1 MSKTANFNLKNKVAI
16 ITGSSKGIGEYMARA
31 MAENGAQVVISSRKQ
46 DACDEVVEQFKK
58 DGLEAIGIAC
68 HVGDEEQRKKLVEKT
83 VEHFGGVDILIN
95 NAGINPHF
103 GPIESAPESAF
114 DKLMEVN
121 VKAIWSL
128 SNLCLPEMQKRG
140 GGSIINISSVE
151 GIHPGFG
158 LGLYSVSKAAVIM
171 LSKNQAKEWGK
182 HGVRVNAICPGLVKT
197 KLSEGL
203 WTNEKLMAKMEKML
217 PSGRMAMPEEM
228 SGLAVLLASNAG
240 SYMTGGVYVNDG
252 GYLIAG

>member
-1 MSKTANFNLKNKVAI
+1 MN
-16 ITGSSKGIGEYMARA
+16 
-31 MAENGAQVVISSRKQ
+31 
-46 DACDEVVEQFKK
+46 
-58 DGLEAIGIAC
+58 
-68 HVGDEEQRKKLVEKT
+68 
-83 VEHFGGVDILIN
+83 
-95 NAGINPHF
+95 
-103 GPIESAPESAF
+103 
-114 DKLMEVN
+114 VN
-121 VKAIWSL
+121 VKAIWAL

-182 HGVRVNAICPGLVKT
+182 HGIRVNAFCPGLVKT
-197 KLSEGL
+197 KLSQAL

-228 SGLAVLLASNAG
+228 TGLAVLLASEAG